1 MPNLYLVKLPLPY
14 HAEALKHNGI
24 SDLTKSTVRV
34 CPLPLGVVVF
44 EGAMVDVVGRC
55 LCGFNRCH
63 FYASTYCTFTLDIV
77 IGQLRTDR
85 IVPLV
90 HRTIVSTYC
99 YLKELEI
106 LGVKTSNNQKT
117 NTYNNEGWNA
127 WRCNTYNGP

>member
-1 MPNLYLVKLPLPY
+1 MSFQFSSLAMPNLYLVKLPLPY

-63 FYASTYCTFTLDIV
+63 FYAPTLLTLDKDNFGQTVSYHSYIV
-77 IGQLRTDR
+77 L
-85 IVPLV
+85 
-90 HRTIVSTYC
+90 S
-99 YLKELEI
+99 
-106 LGVKTSNNQKT
+106 
-117 NTYNNEGWNA
+117 
-127 WRCNTYNGP
+127 